1 MIWSCPTCL
10 ANEQTCPDLSAG
22 QLADNCL
29 VRTLS
34 GGRLEII
41 RVCLPG
47 GFAGK
52 KEEPPR
58 PCDSRLLAGPLTV
71 NVKACADFSAIR

>member
-52 KEEPPR
+52 EKNFQDPVTRSYWPG
-58 PCDSRLLAGPLTV
+58 L
-71 NVKACADFSAIR
+71 